1 MQPKGGV
8 TLIIAL
14 GGGKPPPKSH
24 VNHKGCDMIKIP
36 IDSLIT
42 DSEEGGDVAPEI
54 GDVVI
59 LETVEGEVIS
69 VNEDGSA
76 HVELTSAGGEPIEYV
91 EGEVALEDAEAEVDA
106 EVDDMA
112 GMEEQLIA
120 AAAAQ
125 DEEQGL

>member
-1 MQPKGGV
+1 
-8 TLIIAL
+8 
-14 GGGKPPPKSH
+14 
-24 VNHKGCDMIKIP
+24 MIKIP

>member
-14 GGGKPPPKSH
+14 GGGFPPPKSH

-42 DSEEGGDVAPEI
+42 DSEEGGDIAPEI

-91 EGEVALEDAEAEVDA
+91 EGEVALEEAEV

-112 GMEEQLIA
+112 GMEEQLMA
-120 AAAAQ
+120 AAATQ
-125 DEEQGL
+125 DKEQGL

>member
-1 MQPKGGV
+1 
-8 TLIIAL
+8 
-14 GGGKPPPKSH
+14 
-24 VNHKGCDMIKIP
+24 MIKIP

-42 DSEEGGDVAPEI
+42 DSEEGGDIAPEI

-69 VNEDGSA
+69 INEDGSA

-91 EGEVALEDAEAEVDA
+91 EGEVALEDAEAEVD
-106 EVDDMA
+106 DMA